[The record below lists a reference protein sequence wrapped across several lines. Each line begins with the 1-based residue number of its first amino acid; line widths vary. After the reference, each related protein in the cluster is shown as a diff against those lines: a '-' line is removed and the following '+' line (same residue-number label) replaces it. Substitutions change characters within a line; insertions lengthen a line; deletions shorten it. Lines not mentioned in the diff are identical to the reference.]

1 MLQMVCCN
9 LFLGPHT
16 KKKKIQKNQKYM
28 FQKNPKNNNSEK
40 RISKRPE
47 ND

>member
-9 LFLGPHT
+9 LFLNLST
-16 KKKKIQKNQKYM
+16 QKKKIQKNQKYM
-28 FQKNPKNNNSEK
+28 FEKNPKNNNSEK
-40 RISKRPE
+40 RISKRLE

>member
-9 LFLGPHT
+9 LFLGPRI
-16 KKKKIQKNQKYM
+16 KKIQKNQKYM
-28 FQKNPKNNNSEK
+28 FEKNPKNNNSEK
-40 RISKRPE
+40 RILKRPE